1 MPLSG
6 GFLNQKGKRER
17 KMKIKFLKNEEITI
31 EKKPFK
37 IVMNPVSTGVQTRM
51 MDLSMLGTVSE
62 SVQRVQYLLKNVV
75 KALEIDGKDYSPVE
89 LANNVDLS
97 DKDTR
102 DAFIEIGKLVM
113 DKAFPDEETI
123 KK

>member
-1 MPLSG
+1 
-6 GFLNQKGKRER
+6 
-17 KMKIKFLKNEEITI
+17 MKIKFLKNEEITI

-37 IVMNPVSTGVQTRM
+37 IVMNPVSTGVQTRL

-97 DKDTR
+97 DKPTR
-102 DAFIEIGKLVM
+102 NAFIEIGKLVM
-113 DKAFPDEETI
+113 DKAFPDEKTI